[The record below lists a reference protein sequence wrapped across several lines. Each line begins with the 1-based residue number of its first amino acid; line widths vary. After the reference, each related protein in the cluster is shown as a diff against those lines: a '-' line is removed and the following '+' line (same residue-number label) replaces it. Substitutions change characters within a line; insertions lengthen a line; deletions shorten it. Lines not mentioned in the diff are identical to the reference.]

1 MSSKVYDVA
10 ICGAGPAGAALA
22 NIFSSRGIKTALIER
37 QSDFSKEF
45 RGEGVMPT
53 GYQALKCIGF
63 DLKKMEIPMEVN
75 HRITV
80 FYRGRHLID
89 PTPSGFEDGLIWV
102 SQPAL
107 LEHMIQKTTEYE
119 NFTFYRGHRVKD
131 VIYQEDRVNGLCV
144 ANNNQEFDIQAK
156 IVIGCDGRSST
167 LRRKLNFEVKDYK
180 QIVDII
186 WFKIPYPH
194 DFLKRGTAFAN
205 IVPNGLMICPACY
218 DDKLQIGWV
227 IAKGSYKE
235 LKKKGE
241 EAWISEIQKTCP
253 PELFDHLEKSKGNIS
268 NKFVLDVGIDR
279 CKSWNKNG
287 VLLLGDAAHMMNPVG
302 GQGINIALRDS
313 IVAANHLVPL
323 LKKDPS
329 KDAIDSAFLEIEK
342 ERLPEVIA
350 VQNFQKRPTTIVRKQ
365 SSTTNFLIKNIRTIS
380 KPQFVRKI
388 LSKIANL
395 IFYGK
400 TEVEIEV

>member
-1 MSSKVYDVA
+1 MPKEFDVA

-22 NIFSSRGIKTALIER
+22 NIFASRGIETALIER

-45 RGEGVMPT
+45 RGEGIMPT
-53 GYQALKCIGF
+53 GYQALKDIGF
-63 DLKKMEIPMEVN
+63 DLRKIEIPMEIN
-75 HRITV
+75 NRITV
-80 FYRGRHLID
+80 FYRGIHLID

-107 LEHMIQKTTEYE
+107 LEHMIQESKRNR

-131 VIYQEDRVNGLCV
+131 VMYQEERVNGLCLV
-144 ANNNQEFDIQAK
+144 NKNKEFNIKAK
-156 IVIGCDGRSST
+156 VIIGCDGRSST

-180 QIVDII
+180 QIIDII

-218 DDKLQIGWV
+218 DDKLQIGWI

-235 LKKKGE
+235 LKKQGE

-253 PELFDHLEKSKGNIS
+253 PELFDHLERSKGNIS
-268 NKFVLDVGIDR
+268 NKFVLDVGLDR

-329 KDAIDSAFLEIEK
+329 NETIDKAFLEIEK
-342 ERLPEVIA
+342 ERLPEVRA
-350 VQNFQKRPTTIVRKQ
+350 VQNFQKRPTAIVRKQ
-365 SSTTNFLIKNIRTIS
+365 SPINTYLIKNIKTIS
-380 KPQFVRKI
+380 KPRLVRKI

-400 TEVEIEV
+400 TEVEIKV